1 MKILILSLAFCICFS
16 SVQAQEE
23 TSEYKSAILSLQES
37 FNQEDYEA
45 IFSIFSEE
53 MKQALPLPNTIS
65 FFKGLRAQAGE
76 IKANAFIAYERQGT
90 ASYKTTFENGI
101 FNLLLSLNKQKEITG
116 LLLKPYQEPSKKNE
130 DLKNNLFSENGS
142 ITAEQSEI
150 IFSKISTYP
159 DNTQIAIAIIKDGEV
174 SYFGAKR
181 EKDTFNE
188 VPNSVKV
195 FEIGSITK
203 VFTSTLLANLVI
215 NKQVKLD
222 DPINKYLDFNINGD
236 QTISFLSLAN
246 HTSGL
251 PRLPS
256 NLNLYL
262 ADPKNP
268 YAAYDKGKL
277 ESYLK
282 DSLQTN
288 DTSETEYEYSNLGAG
303 LLAYIIGEI
312 ENKSFEEMLQER
324 IFTKYKMNQSST
336 DINKFKNDL
345 VKGLDPEG
353 NETSN
358 WDLSALKG
366 AGAILST
373 VQDLAQFAKAQFES
387 KNEALSLTQKSTSN
401 AFPNMD
407 MGLGWHIIKDKN
419 YLFHNG
425 GTGGYTSS
433 IVLDLA
439 EKNGVIILSNVSAFH
454 PDMSKIDQ
462 LSMELIDGLR

>member
-1 MKILILSLAFCICFS
+1 M
-16 SVQAQEE
+16 
-23 TSEYKSAILSLQES
+23 
-37 FNQEDYEA
+37 
-45 IFSIFSEE
+45 
-53 MKQALPLPNTIS
+53 
-65 FFKGLRAQAGE
+65 
-76 IKANAFIAYERQGT
+76 
-90 ASYKTTFENGI
+90 
-101 FNLLLSLNKQKEITG
+101 
-116 LLLKPYQEPSKKNE
+116 
-130 DLKNNLFSENGS
+130 
-142 ITAEQSEI
+142 
-150 IFSKISTYP
+150 
-159 DNTQIAIAIIKDGEV
+159 
-174 SYFGAKR
+174 
-181 EKDTFNE
+181 
-188 VPNSVKV
+188 PNSVKV